1 MAATRLI
8 PMHSSGSKSVGKSLK
23 DRTDYAKNDDKT
35 ENGEYVTS
43 YECNA
48 ASVDSEFNAARNE
61 YLKNHREKKN
71 DVIAYQIRQSFK
83 PGEVSPDEANAI
95 GRELAMRFTKG
106 DYAFIVATHVDKAH
120 IHNHVIFNAV
130 NITGEKKFQ
139 NFFWSSIALRRV
151 SDLICLEHGLSVI
164 KPKPFGEREKRTTY
178 PKRPSYRESIK
189 AAIDEALSKNPETM
203 DDFYR
208 LLLQEEFEIKNAKYK
223 SIKGEGQK
231 RFIRFKSLGSGY
243 TEEDIAKRISG
254 EFLDSAEKISD
265 RKENFSYQKDRDHFD
280 MLIDTQDVITK
291 GKGAGYEY
299 WTNKYNVK
307 QISKV
312 LLFLSEHDCR
322 DYKTLCQRA
331 EESSSRFGELSALIK
346 DAESRM
352 GEIAVLKKH
361 IINYAK
367 TKDVYV
373 AYRKSGY
380 SKKFF
385 EEHRADI
392 TIHKAAKEA
401 FKELNVEKLPRIK
414 ELNEEYSELI
424 QKKKSF
430 YEEYRQVKK
439 EMRDYQ
445 VAKYDIEKL
454 LHMDPEKDAQ
464 KQKSKNG
471 RDESSL

>member
-1 MAATRLI
+1 MLI
-8 PMHSSGSKSVGKSLK
+8 DMQ
-23 DRTDYAKNDDKT
+23 
-35 ENGEYVTS
+35 
-43 YECNA
+43 
-48 ASVDSEFNAARNE
+48 
-61 YLKNHREKKN
+61 
-71 DVIAYQIRQSFK
+71 DVIA
-83 PGEVSPDEANAI
+83 
-95 GRELAMRFTKG
+95 
-106 DYAFIVATHVDKAH
+106 
-120 IHNHVIFNAV
+120 
-130 NITGEKKFQ
+130 
-139 NFFWSSIALRRV
+139 
-151 SDLICLEHGLSVI
+151 
-164 KPKPFGEREKRTTY
+164 
-178 PKRPSYRESIK
+178 
-189 AAIDEALSKNPETM
+189 
-203 DDFYR
+203 
-208 LLLQEEFEIKNAKYK
+208 
-223 SIKGEGQK
+223 
-231 RFIRFKSLGSGY
+231 
-243 TEEDIAKRISG
+243 
-254 EFLDSAEKISD
+254 
-265 RKENFSYQKDRDHFD
+265 
-280 MLIDTQDVITK
+280 K

-373 AYRKSGY
+373 EY
-380 SKKFF
+380 
-385 EEHRADI
+385 
-392 TIHKAAKEA
+392 

-454 LHMDPEKDAQ
+454 LHMDPEKDVQ